1 MIPTHTQAALNRYVN
16 NHIPPGGFLTAVLTN
31 NLFDAIA
38 HADKE
43 NILALKEICQ
53 YVYNE
58 IPGACWGS
66 KEKMHKWT
74 TNKGNNING
83 F

>member
-74 TNKGNNING
+74 TMLS
-83 F
+83 